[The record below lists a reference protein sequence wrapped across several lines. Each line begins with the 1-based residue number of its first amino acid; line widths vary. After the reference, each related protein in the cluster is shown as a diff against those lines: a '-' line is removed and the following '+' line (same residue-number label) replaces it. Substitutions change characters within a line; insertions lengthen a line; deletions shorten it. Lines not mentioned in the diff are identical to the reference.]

1 MSEGTVSAKDKKK
14 DKTDRDKRSHSRSDP
29 DKEKEDLAR
38 AIRKSQKADRKR
50 AKEKEKGERELA
62 EVFLEKSRL
71 EAERGARASSPLLQ
85 TYHSRPS
92 FGSWETKAF
101 CE

>member
-1 MSEGTVSAKDKKK
+1 MSEVTVSAKYKKK
-14 DKTDRDKRSHSRSDP
+14 DKTDRDKRSQSRSDP

-38 AIRKSQKADRKR
+38 AIRKSKKANRKL
-50 AKEKEKGERELA
+50 AKEKAKEEKELA
-62 EVFLEKSRL
+62 EVLEQSRL
-71 EAERGARASSPLLQ
+71 EAERGARELQALSSKPIAP
-85 TYHSRPS
+85 TPS